1 MKRKKNVERKR
12 GKRGERRFRVLFLRS
27 KKTLSL
33 MNVQGSGGVTSS
45 GGLWVS
51 RRVGFQGFGTPGE
64 EGGRKGPQME
74 EEGDPFFFPPALS
87 CDHRACGGSCTVCVS
102 PRPGRPVEDRGGSS
116 EASLDLLEGAQAFV
130 WSHCWCL
137 GSPGRQRS
145 VAARPPPPHSSVTW
159 RG

>member
-1 MKRKKNVERKR
+1 MEEREAWRETVSRSLPTIQKTPLFDECA
-12 GKRGERRFRVLFLRS
+12 GVRRCDVI
-27 KKTLSL
+27 
-33 MNVQGSGGVTSS
+33 

-51 RRVGFQGFGTPGE
+51 RRVGIQGFGTPGE

-87 CDHRACGGSCTVCVS
+87 CDHRSCGGSCTVCVS

>member
-1 MKRKKNVERKR
+1 M
-12 GKRGERRFRVLFLRS
+12 
-27 KKTLSL
+27 
-33 MNVQGSGGVTSS
+33 
-45 GGLWVS
+45 S

-74 EEGDPFFFPPALS
+74 EEGDPFFFSPALS